1 MIQAQQQKL
10 CIGKPLDIFFT
21 HSFLHT
27 LILYESPS
35 QLILGEKEEIPNGA
49 IHELVNKHN
58 LREQNKKSALLTNI
72 QNF

>member
-1 MIQAQQQKL
+1 MYWKTTRYFL
-10 CIGKPLDIFFT
+10 YTF
-21 HSFLHT
+21 FLHT